1 MRRRRWLLILGGL
14 CLAVLLLLAGAWVLS
29 RTQWAQ
35 DELPL
40 ELPVRLNDFT
50 LSFRL
55 NTFETRQL
63 EILDPQSLAPLLTID
78 RLRVALEWTSLL
90 RRVTKINSVT
100 VANPILTVNDSPT
113 FRETINR
120 LLSRLRAMAKE
131 RPATRF

>member
-35 DELPL
+35 DELRQGLAHLISREL

-55 NTFETRQL
+55 NTFEIRQL

-90 RRVTKINSVT
+90 RRVTKVESVT
-100 VANPILTVNDSPT
+100 VANPIL
-113 FRETINR
+113 
-120 LLSRLRAMAKE
+120 
-131 RPATRF
+131 